1 MAMKILVPTDFS
13 DNANNALEFAK
24 KIALKEKASI
34 TLIFAFYA
42 VYDFAAQATEIVG
55 QIEADAKKALKK
67 STELGQKTGIE
78 VDYRIVQ
85 GTVAS
90 AITSLAYR
98 EDYDLIVM
106 GTQGASG
113 IKKALIGSNTGHVI
127 KECKVPVLAVPQ
139 NAKWENWKK
148 FSIGLEL
155 DKEEEKFFNLLFKLT
170 GHMNLPYE
178 FFHVKTENS
187 FEKDLGLIG
196 LEEMLKEKFEGKKIN
211 FAVESAADVNL
222 GMESY
227 LNKNK
232 GSILVMFYKNK
243 SFFEYL
249 FNRSTSL
256 EMAYHTHVP
265 LLVIK

>member
-1 MAMKILVPTDFS
+1 MKILVPTDFS

-55 QIEADAKKALKK
+55 QIEADARKALKK
-67 STELGQKTGIE
+67 SAELGRGEGIE
-78 VDYRIVQ
+78 FDYRILQ

-90 AITSLAYR
+90 TVTALAYR
-98 EDYDLIVM
+98 EDFDLIVM

-127 KECKVPVLAVPQ
+127 KESMVSVLAVPQ
-139 NAKWENWKK
+139 NAKWENWTK

-170 GHMNLPYE
+170 GHMKLPYE
-178 FFHVKTENS
+178 FFHVKTEDS
-187 FEKDLGLIG
+187 FEKEIGLIG
-196 LEEMLKEKFEGKKIN
+196 LEEVLKEKYENEGIS
-211 FAVESAADVNL
+211 FVIEESSDVNS
-222 GMESY
+222 GIASY
-227 LNKNK
+227 LKKNPR
-232 GSILVMFYKNK
+232 SILVMFYKNK

>member
-1 MAMKILVPTDFS
+1 MKILVPTDFS
-13 DNANNALEFAK
+13 DNANNAIEYAL
-24 KIALKEKASI
+24 KIAIKEKASV
-34 TLIFAFYA
+34 TLVFAFYA
-42 VYDFAAQATEIVG
+42 VYDFAAQATEIIS
-55 QIEADAKKALKK
+55 QIESDARKALKK
-67 STELGQKTGIE
+67 STEDGKKLGIE
-78 VDYRIVQ
+78 VDYRIIQ

-90 AITSLAYR
+90 AVTALAYR

-113 IKKALIGSNTGHVI
+113 IKKAIIGSNTGHVI
-127 KECKVPVLAVPQ
+127 KESSVSVLAVPQ
-139 NAKWENWKK
+139 DAIWENWSKI
-148 FSIGLEL
+148 STGLEL
-155 DKEEEKFFNLLFKLT
+155 DKEEEKFFIKLFKLT
-170 GHMNLPYE
+170 RNLDLPYE
-178 FFHVKTENS
+178 FFHVKTEDS

-196 LEEMLKEKFEGKKIN
+196 LEEVLRERFEDKEIN
-211 FAVESAADVNL
+211 FVIEHASDVNS
-222 GMESY
+222 GIESY
-227 LNKNK
+227 LKKNK